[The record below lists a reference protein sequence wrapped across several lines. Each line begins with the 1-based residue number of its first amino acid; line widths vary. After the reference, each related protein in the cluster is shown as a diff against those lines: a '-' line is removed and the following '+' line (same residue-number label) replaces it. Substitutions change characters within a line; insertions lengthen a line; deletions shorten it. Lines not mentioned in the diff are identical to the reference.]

1 MTSLFFC
8 QSLFAQGNPGG
19 TPGGAPAQNQAPA
32 FNSQQGANTPPANPP
47 SDAQM
52 PSQNSMPQQMPQY
65 PPSSGGGGS
74 PTTNLGQPYMP
85 QPPPPNSQNPPL
97 PVTNLSFDSPEE
109 KPKSTGLKTRD
120 PFKMPEYL
128 LIKIRQKMAA
138 PKPQNVIDETV
149 EPIRRWP
156 LASYVLVGIMWDVNH
171 PKAMFQD
178 KANNIHML
186 RVNDFIGSNKGIVTR
201 IESGSVTVIE
211 GKIPQVIRLKK

>member
-1 MTSLFFC
+1 M
-8 QSLFAQGNPGG
+8 AQIEG
-19 TPGGAPAQNQAPA
+19 GGAPVQNQAPSV
-32 FNSQQGANTPPANPP
+32 NSPQAGGANPQGSTSAAP
-47 SDAQM
+47 S
-52 PSQNSMPQQMPQY
+52 
-65 PPSSGGGGS
+65 
-74 PTTNLGQPYMP
+74 TNLGQPYMP
-85 QPPPPNSQNPPL
+85 PPPTQPPPPPSSGTNPPL
-97 PVTNLSFDSPEE
+97 PLTNLSFESPDD

-128 LIKIRQKMAA
+128 LIKIRQKLAA